1 MNALLLSV
9 LPQPLKA
16 IYKLMERTK
25 AKFDTENGIAA
36 TIREKND
43 CKEVTYI
50 NKDGKKLI
58 QAIIMGSTVTYKLS
72 LK

>member
-1 MNALLLSV
+1 
-9 LPQPLKA
+9 
-16 IYKLMERTK
+16 MERTK